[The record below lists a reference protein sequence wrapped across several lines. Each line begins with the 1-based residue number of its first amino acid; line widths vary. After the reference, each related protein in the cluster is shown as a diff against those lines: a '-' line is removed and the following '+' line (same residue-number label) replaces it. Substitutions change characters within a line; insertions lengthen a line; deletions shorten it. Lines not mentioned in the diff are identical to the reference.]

1 MLSTTQPSFFSVS
14 LQQGKKLGVSIYKER
29 IKVKKGDTLQ
39 IGDWKNDESPPE
51 WIIQYYVPT
60 TWAEDGSWGYHTPIY
75 MLNHI
80 IWLQTVAE
88 IITSE
93 TAKALSTLAKKQT
106 KYAMLSTKT
115 VWLLIIC

>member
-75 MLNHI
+75 MSLGHAHI
-80 IWLQTVAE
+80 ILPNPPDVGDFQDHYG
-88 IITSE
+88 SHYR
-93 TAKALSTLAKKQT
+93 K
-106 KYAMLSTKT
+106 
-115 VWLLIIC
+115 